1 MSTYQD
7 DQSATGGQ
15 YGQPY
20 GQSAYQAAPYGQQPV
35 APQYGQPPAYG
46 QYGTTAKP
54 KKPGGVI
61 TAAVFG
67 FIWGALGAVV
77 TIVLITGGAFLG
89 GASGSA
95 DSALP
100 GLGAVA
106 GAAAGVFIA
115 MGVLALIWTV
125 VMFWGSA
132 WAVTGRSRVML
143 IVGGSIAIATTGFAF
158 FGSLGGDSNAG
169 GIIAALVLFVV
180 SILIVVLLSVR
191 SAGQYYAGCRA
202 ARGR

>member
-7 DQSATGGQ
+7 DQSATGSQYGQ
-15 YGQPY
+15 YGQPQY
-20 GQSAYQAAPYGQQPV
+20 PAPSYGQQPV
-35 APQYGQPPAYG
+35 QAYGTPPAYG
-46 QYGTTAKP
+46 EYGTTAKP
-54 KKPGGVI
+54 KRPGGVV

-77 TIVLITGGAFLG
+77 TIALITGGAFLG

-100 GLGAVA
+100 GLGAIA
-106 GAAAGVFIA
+106 GAAAGVFIV

-125 VMFWGSA
+125 VMIWGSV

-143 IVGGSIAIATTGFAF
+143 IVGGAIAIATTGFAF
-158 FGSLGGDSNAG
+158 FGSLSGDSNAG

-180 SILIVVLLSVR
+180 SILIVVLLAVR
-191 SAGQYYAGCRA
+191 SAGQFYAGCRA